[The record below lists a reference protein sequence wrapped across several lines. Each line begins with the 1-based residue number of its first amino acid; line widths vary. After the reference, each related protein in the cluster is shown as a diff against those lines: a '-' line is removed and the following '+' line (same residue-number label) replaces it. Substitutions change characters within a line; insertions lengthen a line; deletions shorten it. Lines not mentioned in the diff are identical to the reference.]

1 MNTKSS
7 PSFDKRDLRNALGSF
22 GTGVTVVTSGS
33 KQTRLVGVTANS
45 FSSVSLDPPI
55 VLWSLGS
62 TSPSLDVFDAS
73 GRFVINILSLQQ
85 VDLSKKFSSNLSD
98 KFEGVDFGE
107 GLGGLPVLNDCVA
120 TIECKTIQRT
130 VVGDHVLFLGQVEK
144 YLYERKPTLLFCQG
158 NYLQGVEYET
168 S

>member
-1 MNTKSS
+1 MRQAVLLSIFWLYIKWIC
-7 PSFDKRDLRNALGSF
+7 L
-22 GTGVTVVTSGS
+22 SGS
-33 KQTRLVGVTANS
+33 LAICQI
-45 FSSVSLDPPI
+45 SLKA
-55 VLWSLGS
+55 S
-62 TSPSLDVFDAS
+62 T
-73 GRFVINILSLQQ
+73 
-85 VDLSKKFSSNLSD
+85 
-98 KFEGVDFGE
+98 FGE
-107 GLGGLPVLNDCVA
+107 GLKGLPVLNDCVA